1 MQFFISLFVWLH
13 PVFSLPHSPHK
24 SIRVTH
30 ITNVTFCTPC
40 LYIHVWTYKYIHIW
54 GKECKKKFMCV
65 PIKLSR
71 LLFNCCV
78 LTVQHPKTLL
88 GKCPEPLP
96 ASTPVSWQMIH
107 KASVSDYFPFKFFFL
122 YQRLS
127 DHPRWA
133 EKRFLCFI
141 SRAETEF
148 LKKNISKHLSVFYF
162 NLFH

>member
-1 MQFFISLFVWLH
+1 MLLWSCHTSPGDFPVRFFISLFVWLH

-107 KASVSDYFPFKFFFL
+107 KASVSDYFPFKFFFV
-122 YQRLS
+122 
-127 DHPRWA
+127 
-133 EKRFLCFI
+133 
-141 SRAETEF
+141 
-148 LKKNISKHLSVFYF
+148 SKT
-162 NLFH
+162 